1 MKQINT
7 LPIELYLEKA
17 RIANKSGQKTLVL
30 DIKEAV
36 ALSDSLAV
44 VMTRLTGQ
52 LEDLIA
58 KSQRTQPQE
67 EVIQVSM
74 DGGRFR

>member
-30 DIKEAV
+30 DIKDAV

-58 KSQRTQPQE
+58 QSQRTQPQE

-74 DGGRFR
+74 DGGGFR

>member
-7 LPIELYLEKA
+7 LPIENYLEKA
-17 RIANKSGQKTLVL
+17 RIASKTGQKTVVL
-30 DIKEAV
+30 DIKEAT

-44 VMTRLTGQ
+44 VMTRLVGK
-52 LEDLIA
+52 LEDFM
-58 KSQRTQPQE
+58 QQPQQE

-74 DGGRFR
+74 DGGGL

>member
-7 LPIELYLEKA
+7 LPIEMYLEKA

-30 DIKEAV
+30 DIKDAV

-52 LEDLIA
+52 LEELIA
-58 KSQRTQPQE
+58 QTQRIQPQE
-67 EVIQVSM
+67 ETIQVSM
-74 DGGRFR
+74 DGGGFR

>member
-7 LPIELYLEKA
+7 LPIEMYLEKA

-30 DIKEAV
+30 DIKDAV

-52 LEDLIA
+52 LEELIA
-58 KSQRTQPQE
+58 QSQRVQPQE
-67 EVIQVSM
+67 DVVQVSM
-74 DGGRFR
+74 DGGGFR

>member
-7 LPIELYLEKA
+7 LPIEMYLEKA

-30 DIKEAV
+30 DIKDAV

-52 LEDLIA
+52 LEELIA
-58 KSQRTQPQE
+58 QTQRTQPQE
-67 EVIQVSM
+67 DVIQVSM
-74 DGGRFR
+74 DGGGFR

>member
-7 LPIELYLEKA
+7 LPIENYLEKA
-17 RIANKSGQKTLVL
+17 RIASKSGQKQVVL

-44 VMTRLTGQ
+44 VMTRLVGK
-52 LEDLIA
+52 LEDHI
-58 KSQRTQPQE
+58 SQPSAQE
-67 EVIQVSM
+67 EVISINM
-74 DGGRFR
+74 DGGGLR

>member
-7 LPIELYLEKA
+7 LPIEMYLEKA

-30 DIKEAV
+30 DIKDAV

-58 KSQRTQPQE
+58 QTQRTQPQE

-74 DGGRFR
+74 DGGGFR

>member
-58 KSQRTQPQE
+58 QSQRTQPQE
-67 EVIQVSM
+67 EVIQVNM
-74 DGGRFR
+74 DGGGFR

>member
-7 LPIELYLEKA
+7 LPIENYLEKT
-17 RIANKSGQKTLVL
+17 RIANKSGQKQVVL

-44 VMTRLTGQ
+44 VMTRLVGK
-52 LEDLIA
+52 LEDHIA
-58 KSQRTQPQE
+58 QPTAQE
-67 EVIQVSM
+67 EVVSINM
-74 DGGRFR
+74 DGGGLR

>member
-7 LPIELYLEKA
+7 LPIENYLEKT
-17 RIANKSGQKTLVL
+17 RIASKSGQKQVVL

-44 VMTRLTGQ
+44 VMTRLVGK
-52 LEDLIA
+52 LEDHI
-58 KSQRTQPQE
+58 SQPTTQE
-67 EVIQVSM
+67 EVISINM
-74 DGGRFR
+74 DGGGLR

>member
-7 LPIELYLEKA
+7 LAIENYLEKT
-17 RIANKSGQKTLVL
+17 RIANKSGQKTVVL

-36 ALSDSLAV
+36 ALSDALAT
-44 VMTRLTGQ
+44 VMTRLTGR
-52 LEDLIA
+52 LEDYL
-58 KSQRTQPQE
+58 TQQKTTEE

-74 DGGRFR
+74 DGGGFR

>member
-7 LPIELYLEKA
+7 LPIEMYLEKA

-30 DIKEAV
+30 DIKDAV

-52 LEDLIA
+52 LEELIA
-58 KSQRTQPQE
+58 QTQRTQPQE

-74 DGGRFR
+74 DGGGFR

>member
-7 LPIELYLEKA
+7 LAIENYLEKT
-17 RIANKSGQKTLVL
+17 RIANKSGQKTVVL

-36 ALSDSLAV
+36 ALSDALAT
-44 VMTRLTGQ
+44 VMTRLTGK
-52 LEDLIA
+52 LEDYL
-58 KSQRTQPQE
+58 TQQQTTEE

-74 DGGRFR
+74 DGGGFR